1 MPTTVLHLE
10 FDPPIRGDERVDL
23 FVHALKENFPGILW
37 ANGTNIT
44 PTEKNINSHKTL
56 VVMMDYNN
64 SSPYS
69 LLFSEH
75 SVRPNELAHVLNI
88 EPIPVTDGWKWIEE
102 KSVDYDETSGLFDSI
117 NESLLV
123 ENYQPRL
130 NLYFDPMIE
139 SYDELESILDV
150 LTSVEP
156 DLRWY
161 GGNKIKTYNPFRYID
176 DDDDTRGITFLTI
189 GYFSDHPDRL
199 TYTTGLQE
207 PENYPY
213 VDGYEWVERQR
224 VNYDDTS
231 ELFNQLNESLEDGE
245 SIAYEFDDRLNEKE
259 WSDVVN
265 SLKVLYPG
273 IRWAS
278 DDEIDDYKNIGIFG
292 LRVRKKFGGGYEL
305 RCSDHY
311 NWYRS
316 HGYSNIHDGTQ
327 LLGDYDET
335 SSLFDS
341 LNESSEITK
350 MPEGAF
356 VIKFDPPVNSKDWYR
371 VASLIDAVYPGLTWR
386 RLGGTGRSSLQD
398 YNPMVYDGEL
408 LSYLFIG
415 EPKPTRRIMW
425 DNEENPPSE
434 DDGPII
440 DGWELIGTN
449 DTHDMFDQLDEQAL
463 REESL
468 DKKVTYL
475 IEKDINIEWDAMV
488 KILKEY
494 FGDNV
499 SWNGRGDISKLPSV
513 GNNWQTLAIKYDNFY
528 NRFLVNF
535 GRDKPQRYFE
545 LYPKHEL
552 IKLSE
557 VSTDIDNTSNLFNQL
572 NESTGNGINKYK
584 VGDKFY
590 CKEDL
595 HFDRSGEKFVTEGNV
610 YEIVRI
616 DSDYDWEEY
625 GYRGNRYILLTNNK
639 TYEDANHGFS
649 DGYLDRNFIPI
660 PKGSDIDIDFDQLYE
675 SEEDDLGW
683 AQEITSNVPNRVS
696 HNNLYFGMKVLPG
709 GPHWDWGTQGQDA
722 EYGTIEPYPEG
733 DNEGELF
740 KLEDED
746 DYGPMGGYW
755 VQVIWRDKDGSYLD
769 ENNYRVGPKYF
780 DLKYYFEDTNL
791 NEGYWDDLYKS
802 KRYTQKFGIG
812 DRVIMNGSVGG
823 KTLTNELGT
832 VLKFK
837 NTGGGTG
844 HPHRVYLILFDNWSD
859 TKMNFLMS
867 SVQADQNRDFT
878 DHRCG
883 EGRCWYS
890 TSDYLEPAPDSN
902 EMFDTLNES
911 EDLDWTNDIV
921 DSNSNFEPQGG
932 EWVVVDT
939 GQHYPWN
946 PDMWQYFEIPGFNEC
961 LEGETS
967 YGMVN
972 ANRECIDDLYA
983 RGILVHP
990 RRDDIC
996 YVNKKVWTKVTT
1008 FSKKLPVYHCI
1019 RKSDGGHFL
1028 VTSKGVEPFSS
1039 Q

>member
-23 FVHALKENFPGILW
+23 FVHALKENFPGIRW
-37 ANGTNIT
+37 ANHNDII

-64 SSPYS
+64 FSPYS

-75 SVRPNELAHVLNI
+75 SVRPNELAHVLNV

-102 KSVDYDETSGLFDSI
+102 KSVDYDETSDLF
-117 NESLLV
+117 
-123 ENYQPRL
+123 
-130 NLYFDPMIE
+130 
-139 SYDELESILDV
+139 
-150 LTSVEP
+150 
-156 DLRWY
+156 
-161 GGNKIKTYNPFRYID
+161 G
-176 DDDDTRGITFLTI
+176 
-189 GYFSDHPDRL
+189 
-199 TYTTGLQE
+199 
-207 PENYPY
+207 
-213 VDGYEWVERQR
+213 
-224 VNYDDTS
+224 
-231 ELFNQLNESLEDGE
+231 
-245 SIAYEFDDRLNEKE
+245 
-259 WSDVVN
+259 
-265 SLKVLYPG
+265 
-273 IRWAS
+273 
-278 DDEIDDYKNIGIFG
+278 
-292 LRVRKKFGGGYEL
+292 
-305 RCSDHY
+305 
-311 NWYRS
+311 
-316 HGYSNIHDGTQ
+316 
-327 LLGDYDET
+327 
-335 SSLFDS
+335 
-341 LNESSEITK
+341 
-350 MPEGAF
+350 
-356 VIKFDPPVNSKDWYR
+356 
-371 VASLIDAVYPGLTWR
+371 
-386 RLGGTGRSSLQD
+386 
-398 YNPMVYDGEL
+398 
-408 LSYLFIG
+408 
-415 EPKPTRRIMW
+415 
-425 DNEENPPSE
+425 
-434 DDGPII
+434 
-440 DGWELIGTN
+440 
-449 DTHDMFDQLDEQAL
+449 QLDEQAL

-468 DKKVTYL
+468 DKKITYL
-475 IEKDINIEWDAMV
+475 IEKDINIEWDTMV

-494 FGDNV
+494 FGENV
-499 SWNGRGDISKLPSV
+499 SWTGRQDISKVPTV

-545 LYPKHEL
+545 LYPEHEL
-552 IKLSE
+552 IKVSE

-572 NESTGNGINKYK
+572 NESTGNRINKYK

-595 HFDRSGEKFVTEGNV
+595 RFNDVLKDRFATKGHT
-610 YEIVRI
+610 YEII
-616 DSDYDWEEY
+616 KIEPDYDWYEY
-625 GYRGNRYILLTNNK
+625 GYKGNRYVFLLDGEK
-639 TYEDANHGFS
+639 PEDANHGFS
-649 DGYLDRNFIPI
+649 DRYIDKNFIYI
-660 PKGSDIDIDFDQLYE
+660 PEGSDIDIDYDKLY
-675 SEEDDLGW
+675 
-683 AQEITSNVPNRVS
+683 
-696 HNNLYFGMKVLPG
+696 
-709 GPHWDWGTQGQDA
+709 
-722 EYGTIEPYPEG
+722 
-733 DNEGELF
+733 
-740 KLEDED
+740 
-746 DYGPMGGYW
+746 
-755 VQVIWRDKDGSYLD
+755 
-769 ENNYRVGPKYF
+769 
-780 DLKYYFEDTNL
+780 
-791 NEGYWDDLYKS
+791 EGYWDDLYKS

-812 DRVIMNGSVGG
+812 DRVIMNGTVGG

-902 EMFDTLNES
+902 EMFNTLNES

-921 DSNSNFEPQGG
+921 DSNSNFEPQDG
-932 EWVVVDT
+932 EWIVVDT

-961 LEGETS
+961 FEGETS
-967 YGMVN
+967 YGMIN

-1028 VTSKGVEPFSS
+1028 VASKGVEPFSS